1 MTWIDPVRHQL
12 DQALV
17 ATARSSQA
25 LVIESLDR
33 AVRTP
38 KRRVRGIAT
47 RLGRPQLG
55 LVGQLLEGTAGFI
68 DDNYELLQRLTALH
82 REFTQRLFEVMGS
95 HRVIPPTVDQGT
107 GQLLP
112 FRSDRVQPHR

>member
-1 MTWIDPVRHQL
+1 MKWIGTVRHQL

-25 LVIESLDR
+25 LLIESLDR
-33 AVRTP
+33 AVRPPNNRALRT
-38 KRRVRGIAT
+38 AT
-47 RLGRPQLG
+47 RLARLQLG
-55 LVGQLLEGTAGFI
+55 LGSQLLEGPAGII
-68 DDNYELLQRLTALH
+68 DDNYDLLQRLTALH

-95 HRVIPPTVDQGT
+95 HGVIPPAVDQGT

-112 FRSDRVQPHR
+112 FRSERVQPHR